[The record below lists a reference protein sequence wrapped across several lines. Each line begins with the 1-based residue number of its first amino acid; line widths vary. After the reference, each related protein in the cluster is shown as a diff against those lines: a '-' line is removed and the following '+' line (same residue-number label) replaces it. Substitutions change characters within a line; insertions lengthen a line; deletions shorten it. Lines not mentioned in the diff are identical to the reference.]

1 MMVHR
6 SGPPYRGRS
15 GVGWLVVRTM
25 VAEWPRYRFFVHT
38 SKVVGQRWRYP
49 STRRPLLS
57 LRSNAVESRR
67 AEYLVRVK
75 MSTAWPHSEILNF
88 LEFYRAETIIWNPK
102 HKNHKDKNKV
112 SDAWNRISN
121 NMGIPVDDL
130 KKKKETLMTAF
141 RTNLK
146 KKKES
151 MRSGAGFDDI
161 YTPSW
166 PFFDVMESFLKDVYE
181 CKSIINTDGGAS
193 TSLDD
198 EDSSMSQNGN
208 LENENPNATV
218 NSEINIPVVRRRSR
232 NPPELQEASN
242 EMKGPFHL

>member
-130 KKKKETLMTAF
+130 KRRRNVNDSFPNKS
-141 RTNLK
+141 K
-146 KKKES
+146 KKK
-151 MRSGAGFDDI
+151 
-161 YTPSW
+161 
-166 PFFDVMESFLKDVYE
+166 VYE
-181 CKSIINTDGGAS
+181 VWGWI
-193 TSLDD
+193 
-198 EDSSMSQNGN
+198 
-208 LENENPNATV
+208 
-218 NSEINIPVVRRRSR
+218 R
-232 NPPELQEASN
+232 
-242 EMKGPFHL
+242 

>member
-1 MMVHR
+1 MVDWWAIAWTNIAGQRMAQHWGKR
-6 SGPPYRGRS
+6 DRLACGAYDGGGMAAVS
-15 GVGWLVVRTM
+15 V
-25 VAEWPRYRFFVHT
+25 FVHT

-67 AEYLVRVK
+67 AEYL
-75 MSTAWPHSEILNF
+75 
-88 LEFYRAETIIWNPK
+88 
-102 HKNHKDKNKV
+102 
-112 SDAWNRISN
+112 
-121 NMGIPVDDL
+121 
-130 KKKKETLMTAF
+130 
-141 RTNLK
+141 
-146 KKKES
+146 
-151 MRSGAGFDDI
+151 
-161 YTPSW
+161 
-166 PFFDVMESFLKDVYE
+166 
-181 CKSIINTDGGAS
+181 AS

-242 EMKGPFHL
+242 EIKGFSSLNSVLSTAAAKASTSILFNAKITTEHRHCVDPFHPSHGHFAGQALAHHVEEPYNFMPMSRKNL